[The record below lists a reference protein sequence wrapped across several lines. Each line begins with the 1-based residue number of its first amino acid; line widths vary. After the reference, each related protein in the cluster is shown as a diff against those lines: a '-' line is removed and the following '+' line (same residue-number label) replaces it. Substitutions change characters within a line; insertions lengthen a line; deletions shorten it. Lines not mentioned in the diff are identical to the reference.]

1 MRRLSFFDNP
11 ISRVQFPMWRGRM
24 VLVVLGAAFLVLLG
38 RAVYLQGVNRE
49 FLQEQGVKRYERTL
63 TLSAMRGKIVDRQG
77 VVLAASIP
85 ARAIWAIPEDTQK
98 ATPEQIEALAKLID
112 IPVQRV
118 RKRLEDHDKTF
129 VYLRRQLPLDLA
141 EQVDE
146 LNIPGVH
153 DLPETR
159 RFYPE
164 GEVTGA
170 VVGFTNLDD
179 MGQEGIELS
188 YNEVLSGKPGSRRV
202 IKDRLGR
209 VIEDIRAVSLPVNGQ
224 NIELSIDT
232 RIQYLVYRA
241 LAESV
246 EFNKAKSASAVVI
259 DVHTGEILALA
270 NYPTFDPNDRST
282 FKGFALRNRV
292 LTDTFEPGS
301 TLKPFTMGLALDL
314 GRINLDTKFSTGN
327 GQLLFHGERITDVSK
342 NQTLD
347 PKGIL
352 MKSSNIGMALISEKI
367 KNKEMWTRFT
377 ELGFGQPPDIGFPGA
392 AAGRLRPWERWR
404 PIEKATMAYGY
415 GLSTSL
421 LQLARAYT
429 AFARDGDMV
438 NLTLIKRKDNPA
450 TVPVYPADIARE
462 IRLMLEASTGPDGA
476 KLAQTQGYRV
486 AGKSGTARKWVN
498 GEYSKKFYRSSFAGF
513 GPVSDPR
520 IVVAITIDEP
530 SGEHYYGGRVAAPVF
545 AEIMG
550 RALRMMGVAPDAPI
564 DADVV
569 AATMTSRAT
578 QAQQVQ
584 R

>member
-11 ISRVQFPMWRGRM
+11 ISRVTFPMWRGRL
-24 VLVVLGAAFLVLLG
+24 VLVVFGLAFLVLLG
-38 RAVYLQGVNRE
+38 RAVYLQGINRD
-49 FLQEQGVKRYERTL
+49 FLQEQGVKRFERTVP
-63 TLSAMRGKIVDRQG
+63 LSATRGKIVDRQG
-77 VVLAASIP
+77 VVLAASVP
-85 ARAIWAIPEDTQK
+85 ARAIWAIPEDTEK
-98 ATPEQIEALAKLID
+98 ATPAQLKELAELIE
-112 IPVQRV
+112 IPVDRV
-118 RKRLEDHDKTF
+118 RKRLEDHSRTF
-129 VYLRRQLPLDLA
+129 VYLRRQLPLDAA
-141 EQVDE
+141 EQVAK
-146 LNIPGVH
+146 LKVPGIH
-153 DLPETR
+153 ELPETL

-179 MGQEGIELS
+179 KGQEGIELT
-188 YNEVLSGKPGSRRV
+188 YNEQLSGKPGSRRV

-224 NIELSIDT
+224 DIELSIDT

-241 LAESV
+241 LADSV
-246 EFNKAKSASAVVI
+246 ALNKAKSASAVVV
-259 DVHTGEILALA
+259 DVKTGEILALA

-282 FKGFALRNRV
+282 FKGLAIRNRA

-314 GRINLDTKFSTGN
+314 GRITLDTEFNTGN
-327 GQLLFHGERITDVSK
+327 GRITFHGERITDVSRQK
-342 NQTLD
+342 NLN
-347 PKGIL
+347 PLGI
-352 MKSSNIGMALISEKI
+352 MTKSSNIGMALISEKLE
-367 KNKEMWTRFT
+367 NKEMWTKFT
-377 ELGFGQPPDIGFPGA
+377 ELGFGQPPDIGFEGA

-404 PIEKATMAYGY
+404 PIEKATMSYGY

-438 NLTLIKRKDNPA
+438 NLTLIKRHNNPA
-450 TVPVYPADIARE
+450 TVPVYPPNIAKTIRE
-462 IRLMLEASTGPDGA
+462 MLEASTGPEGA
-476 KLAQTQGYRV
+476 KLAQVQGYRV

-498 GEYSKKFYRSSFAGF
+498 GEYSKKYYRSSFVGF

-520 IVVAITIDEP
+520 VVVALTIDEP

-550 RALRMMGVAPDAPI
+550 RTLRMMGVEPDAPI
-564 DADVV
+564 ESDVV
-569 AATMTSRAT
+569 AITTSASEEVR
-578 QAQQVQ
+578 

>member
-11 ISRVQFPMWRGRM
+11 ISRVTFPMWRGRL
-24 VLVVLGAAFLVLLG
+24 VLVVLGLAFVVLLG
-38 RAVYLQGVNRE
+38 RALYLQGVNRD
-49 FLQEQGVKRYERTL
+49 FLQEQGGKRYERTL
-63 TLSAMRGKIVDRQG
+63 SLSATRGEIVDRQG
-77 VVLAASIP
+77 IVLAASIP
-85 ARAIWAIPEDTQK
+85 ARAIWAIPEDAQK
-98 ATPEQIEALAKLID
+98 ASPQQLEALAKLID
-112 IPVQRV
+112 VPVDRLK
-118 RKRLEDHDKTF
+118 KRLEDQSRTF

-141 EQVDE
+141 EQVDA
-146 LNIPGVH
+146 LNVPGIH

-164 GEVTGA
+164 GEVTAA

-179 MGQEGIELS
+179 NGQEGIELT
-188 YNEVLSGKPGSRRV
+188 YNEQLSGKPGSRRV

-209 VIEDIRAVSLPVNGQ
+209 VVEDIRAVSLPVDGQ
-224 NIELSIDT
+224 DIELSIDT

-246 EFNKAKSASAVVI
+246 ELNKAKSASAVVI
-259 DVHTGEILALA
+259 DVRTGEILALA

-282 FKGFALRNRV
+282 FKSFAMRNRV

-314 GRINLDTKFSTGN
+314 GRITLNTQFNTGN
-327 GQLLFHGERITDVSK
+327 GQILFHGERITDVSRQK
-342 NQTLD
+342 SLD
-347 PKGIL
+347 PMGI
-352 MKSSNIGMALISEKI
+352 MTKSSNIGMALISEKL

-377 ELGFGQPPDIGFPGA
+377 ELGFGHAPDIGFPGA

-421 LQLARAYT
+421 MQLARAYT

-438 NLTLIKRKDNPA
+438 NLTLIKRKDSPA
-450 TVPVYPADIARE
+450 TVPVYPPDIARE
-462 IRLMLEASTGPDGA
+462 IRLMLEASTGPEGA
-476 KLAQTQGYRV
+476 KLAQVQGYRV

-520 IVVAITIDEP
+520 IVVALSIDEP

-550 RALRMMGVAPDAPI
+550 RTLRMMGVEPDAPVESE
-564 DADVV
+564 VV
-569 AATMTSRAT
+569 AKTTALE
-578 QAQQVQ
+578 QGVQ

>member
-11 ISRVQFPMWRGRM
+11 ISRVTFPMWRGRL
-24 VLVVLGAAFLVLLG
+24 VLVVLCLALLVLLA
-38 RAVYLQGVNRE
+38 RAVYLQGINRE
-49 FLQEQGVKRYERTL
+49 FLQEQGVKRYERTVPL
-63 TLSAMRGKIVDRQG
+63 TATRGKIMDRQG
-77 VVLAASIP
+77 VVLAASVP
-85 ARAIWAIPEDTQK
+85 ARAVWAIPEDTTK
-98 ATPEQIEALAKLID
+98 ATPEQIAELAKLID
-112 IPVQRV
+112 IPVDRV
-118 RKRLEDHDKTF
+118 RKRLEDHSRTF
-129 VYLRRQLPLDLA
+129 VYLRRQLPLDAA
-141 EQVDE
+141 EQVAE
-146 LNIPGVH
+146 LDVPGVH
-153 DLPETR
+153 QLPETL

-179 MGQEGIELS
+179 KGQEGIELT
-188 YNEVLSGKPGSRRV
+188 YDEQLSGKPGSRRV

-209 VIEDIRAVSLPVNGQ
+209 VVEDIRAVSLPVNGQ
-224 NIELSIDT
+224 DIELSIDT

-246 EFNKAKSASAVVI
+246 ALNKAKSASAVVV
-259 DVHTGEILALA
+259 DVRTGEILALA

-314 GRINLDTKFSTGN
+314 ERITLQTKINTGN
-327 GQLLFHGERITDVSK
+327 GQITFHGERISDVSRQK
-342 NQTLD
+342 SLD
-347 PKGIL
+347 PMGIIT
-352 MKSSNIGMALISEKI
+352 KSSNIGMALISDRLE
-367 KNKEMWTRFT
+367 NKEMWTKFT

-429 AFARDGDMV
+429 AFARNGDMV
-438 NLTLIKRKDNPA
+438 SLTLIKRRDNPA
-450 TVPVYPADIARE
+450 TVPVYPPNIASE
-462 IRLMLEASTGPDGA
+462 IRKMLEAATGPEGA
-476 KLAQTQGYRV
+476 KLAQVQGYRV

-498 GEYSKKFYRSSFAGF
+498 GEYSKKYYRSSFVGF

-520 IVVAITIDEP
+520 IVVALTIDEP

-550 RALRMMGVAPDAPI
+550 RTLRMMGVEPDAPVES
-564 DADVV
+564 DVV
-569 AATMTSRAT
+569 AVTTSGT
-578 QAQQVQ
+578 SQGQ

>member
-11 ISRVQFPMWRGRM
+11 VSRVHFPTWRARL
-24 VLVVLGAAFLVLLG
+24 VLVVLGLACLALLG

-49 FLQEQGVKRYERTL
+49 FLQEQGVKRFERTL
-63 TLSAMRGKIVDRQG
+63 TLPATRGKVTDRQG

-85 ARAIWAIPEDTQK
+85 ARAIWAIPEDTKK
-98 ATPEQIEALAKLID
+98 ATPEQIVDLSEIID
-112 IPVQRV
+112 IPVDRV
-118 RKRLEDHDKTF
+118 RKRLADHDRTF

-141 EQVDE
+141 EQVDA
-146 LNIPGVH
+146 LNVPGIH

-164 GEVTGA
+164 GEVTSA
-170 VVGFTNLDD
+170 VVGFTNHDD
-179 MGQEGIELS
+179 DGQEGIELT
-188 YNEVLSGKPGSRRV
+188 YNEQLSGKPGSRRV

-241 LAESV
+241 LAQAV
-246 EFNKAKSASAVVI
+246 ADNGAKSASAVVV
-259 DVHTGEILALA
+259 DVRTGEILALA

-301 TLKPFTMGLALDL
+301 TLKPFTMGLALQL
-314 GRINLDTKFSTGN
+314 GRVDLDTEIDTNN
-327 GQLLFHGERITDVSK
+327 GRITFHGERITDVAK
-342 NQTLD
+342 RKKLT
-347 PKGIL
+347 PAGIL
-352 MKSSNIGMALISEKI
+352 VNSSNVGMALISEKI
-367 KNKEMWTRFT
+367 KNKEMWGKFT

-438 NLTLIKRKDNPA
+438 NLTLIKRRDMPA
-450 TVPVYPADIARE
+450 TVPVYEPEIAE
-462 IRLMLEASTGPDGA
+462 TIRLILEESTGPEGA
-476 KLAQTQGYRV
+476 KLAQVQGYRV
-486 AGKSGTARKWVN
+486 AGKSGTARKWIN
-498 GEYSKKFYRSSFAGF
+498 GEYSQKLYRSSFAGF

-520 IVVAITIDEP
+520 IVVALSIDEP

-550 RALRMMGVAPDAPI
+550 RALRMLGAEPDAPVESE
-564 DADVV
+564 VV
-569 AATMTSRAT
+569 AASSGTSIEGAR
-578 QAQQVQ
+578 
-584 R
+584 

>member
-11 ISRVQFPMWRGRM
+11 ISRVTFPMWRGRL
-24 VLVVLGAAFLVLLG
+24 VLVVLGLAFLVLLA
-38 RAVYLQGVNRE
+38 RAVYLQGINRE
-49 FLQEQGVKRYERTL
+49 FLQEQGVKRYERTVP
-63 TLSAMRGKIVDRQG
+63 LSATRGKIMDRQG
-77 VVLAASIP
+77 MVLAASVP
-85 ARAIWAIPEDTQK
+85 ARAIWAIPEDTSK
-98 ATPEQIEALAKLID
+98 ATPEQIEALAKLIE
-112 IPVQRV
+112 IPVDRV
-118 RKRLEDHDKTF
+118 RKRLEDHSRTF
-129 VYLRRQLPLDLA
+129 VYLRRQLPLDTA
-141 EQVDE
+141 EKVAD
-146 LNIPGVH
+146 LDMPGVH
-153 DLPETR
+153 QLPETL

-179 MGQEGIELS
+179 QGQEGIELT
-188 YNEVLSGKPGSRRV
+188 YNEQLSGKPGSRRV

-209 VIEDIRAVSLPVNGQ
+209 VVEDIRAVSLPVDGQ
-224 NIELSIDT
+224 DIELSIDT

-241 LAESV
+241 LVDSV
-246 EFNKAKSASAVVI
+246 TLNKAKSASAVVV
-259 DVHTGEILALA
+259 DVKTGEILALA

-314 GRINLDTKFSTGN
+314 DRITLGTQFNTGN
-327 GQLLFHGERITDVSK
+327 GQITFHGERITDVSRQK
-342 NQTLD
+342 SLD
-347 PKGIL
+347 PMGI
-352 MKSSNIGMALISEKI
+352 MTKSSNIGMALISERLQ
-367 KNKEMWTRFT
+367 NKEMWTKFT

-429 AFARDGDMV
+429 AFARNGDMV
-438 NLTLIKRKDNPA
+438 SLTLIKRRDNPA
-450 TVPVYPADIARE
+450 TVPVYPEDIAHE
-462 IRLMLEASTGPDGA
+462 IRKMLEASTGPEGA
-476 KLAQTQGYRV
+476 KLAQVQGYRV

-498 GEYSKKFYRSSFAGF
+498 GEYSKKYYRSSFVGF

-520 IVVAITIDEP
+520 IVVALTIDEP

-545 AEIMG
+545 AQIMG
-550 RALRMMGVAPDAPI
+550 RTLRMMGVEPDAPI
-564 DADVV
+564 ESDVV
-569 AATMTSRAT
+569 AVTTSASEE
-578 QAQQVQ
+578 AQ